1 MKVKIFVIIFLSFI
15 TYSSYAQSLN
25 YDFATTKDS
34 TDYYLSLVVKNNE
47 NKTSFKK
54 SIEYACKA
62 FEYAKDKDSENKVAD
77 VYLALSSV
85 YASIH
90 KQEIGVE
97 NLLKSIEL
105 YKANSSDIT
114 TNLPVAYLGL
124 CKNYLAIGQN
134 KLAEKYLDLALHSFY
149 KFDNNDYSN
158 QIKVLKGRIAQTKG
172 NNDEAILIFNDIIHN
187 KTIPI
192 GLKIDTYIYFGEL
205 ETQLGNYPKAI
216 DYYKEALA
224 LNDKKRNFS
233 NQLTILKNLSEVYT
247 LKKDFKKSN
256 KYLSTYTHLNDS
268 INTLFQKY
276 LAENNIDRIQ
286 LNTQQ
291 KTIETLDK
299 EKQDQQKS
307 IQFSRLIS
315 ILSIALISIL
325 SLLSLSLYK
334 NNKLRVKSNNL
345 LQEKNAEL
353 LKQKEKAEKAS
364 EARAEFLATVSHE
377 LRTPLNAINGITYLL
392 LQEKPR
398 NNQLNYLKSLEFSGS
413 YLIEIINDILE
424 INRLDSDKI
433 MVENISFNLSELI
446 QNIVNSFQEL
456 IAKNN
461 ITYYQNIDSAIN
473 YNIVGD
479 QTKLSQILINLLANA
494 IKFSKNGKVWL
505 TINQKVEVENS
516 VVLHFE
522 IKDNGIGIPIEKQK
536 DIFENFNQG
545 SVEINRI
552 YGGTGLGLSI
562 VKKILDILDSE
573 IHLES
578 VENKGAT
585 FSFDLKFEK
594 TASTQITSPKTNE
607 ILFQNKKVLLIE
619 DNQINQMITKKMLEN
634 KGVKCTILQTGEEAV
649 EHLKNNHYDLVLMDV
664 HLQES
669 TEQKPQP

>member
-299 EKQDQQKS
+299 EKQDQ
-307 IQFSRLIS
+307 
-315 ILSIALISIL
+315 
-325 SLLSLSLYK
+325 
-334 NNKLRVKSNNL
+334 
-345 LQEKNAEL
+345 
-353 LKQKEKAEKAS
+353 
-364 EARAEFLATVSHE
+364 
-377 LRTPLNAINGITYLL
+377 
-392 LQEKPR
+392 
-398 NNQLNYLKSLEFSGS
+398 
-413 YLIEIINDILE
+413 
-424 INRLDSDKI
+424 
-433 MVENISFNLSELI
+433 
-446 QNIVNSFQEL
+446 
-456 IAKNN
+456 
-461 ITYYQNIDSAIN
+461 
-473 YNIVGD
+473 
-479 QTKLSQILINLLANA
+479 
-494 IKFSKNGKVWL
+494 
-505 TINQKVEVENS
+505 
-516 VVLHFE
+516 
-522 IKDNGIGIPIEKQK
+522 
-536 DIFENFNQG
+536 
-545 SVEINRI
+545 
-552 YGGTGLGLSI
+552 
-562 VKKILDILDSE
+562 
-573 IHLES
+573 
-578 VENKGAT
+578 
-585 FSFDLKFEK
+585 
-594 TASTQITSPKTNE
+594 
-607 ILFQNKKVLLIE
+607 
-619 DNQINQMITKKMLEN
+619 
-634 KGVKCTILQTGEEAV
+634 
-649 EHLKNNHYDLVLMDV
+649 
-664 HLQES
+664 
-669 TEQKPQP
+669 